1 MPEILLDILLHDF
14 LGKPVWAW
22 SLFIGVVTTLIVL
35 DLGVLHRGNREIGI
49 RESLWLSA
57 GYFGIACLFGLWV
70 WGEMGP
76 QSGQEYFIAFLVEK
90 SLAMDN
96 VFVISLIFTFFAV
109 PRHLQ
114 HRVLFWGILGVVV
127 LRAIM
132 IGLGAALISLFSWI
146 LYLFG
151 AFLLFTGVKMLMVA
165 DHMPNIED
173 NAVLKFLR
181 RHLRVTDSFHG
192 QKFLVRLPDP
202 KREGQ
207 SAVFVTPLFLALILI
222 ECADLVFAVDSIPA
236 VFAVTQDAYI
246 VYTSNIFAILGLRAL
261 YFALAA
267 MVHRFAYLKHALSLI
282 LIFIGT
288 KIFAA
293 ALGWHVPA
301 AVSLGVTVLLLGG
314 GVAVSLWRTR
324 RPVPQAAE

>member
-1 MPEILLDILLHDF
+1 
-14 LGKPVWAW
+14 
-22 SLFIGVVTTLIVL
+22 
-35 DLGVLHRGNREIGI
+35 
-49 RESLWLSA
+49 
-57 GYFGIACLFGLWV
+57 
-70 WGEMGP
+70 
-76 QSGQEYFIAFLVEK
+76 
-90 SLAMDN
+90 
-96 VFVISLIFTFFAV
+96 
-109 PRHLQ
+109 
-114 HRVLFWGILGVVV
+114 
-127 LRAIM
+127 M
-132 IGLGAALISLFSWI
+132 IGLGAALISQFSWI

-222 ECADLVFAVDSIPA
+222 
-236 VFAVTQDAYI
+236 
-246 VYTSNIFAILGLRAL
+246 
-261 YFALAA
+261 
-267 MVHRFAYLKHALSLI
+267 
-282 LIFIGT
+282 FIGT

-293 ALGWHVPA
+293 TLGWHVPA